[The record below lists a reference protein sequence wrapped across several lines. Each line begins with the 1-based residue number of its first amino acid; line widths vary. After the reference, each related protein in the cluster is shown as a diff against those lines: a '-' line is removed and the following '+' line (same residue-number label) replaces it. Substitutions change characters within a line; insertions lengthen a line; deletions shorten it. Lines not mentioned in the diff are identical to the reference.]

1 MPCKSQFCAH
11 RLSAPLVEKSPVAE
25 SYATP
30 LSITPSLCRNSS
42 TTCERET
49 VMMEDPLGVLA
60 FSTNDV
66 LNRGIELV
74 SSQKFHVEWAC
85 ISKLEVGK
93 RKNL

>member
-1 MPCKSQFCAH
+1 
-11 RLSAPLVEKSPVAE
+11 
-25 SYATP
+25 
-30 LSITPSLCRNSS
+30 
-42 TTCERET
+42 
-49 VMMEDPLGVLA
+49 MMEDPLGVLA